1 MINYIAGYIFFSL
14 AIQTWLRGKS
24 HYNHF
29 FEIMKY
35 FLTVYIHMSYGL
47 HIELT

>member
-1 MINYIAGYIFFSL
+1 
-14 AIQTWLRGKS
+14 
-24 HYNHF
+24 
-29 FEIMKY
+29 MKY